1 MIATDPSETK
11 APASENRAVLRFA
24 PSPNGYLHRGHAY
37 SALLNAEFARRLH
50 GRLLLRIEDIDP
62 QRSLPRYCSALEED
76 LAWLGLTFEQPVRR
90 QSEHF
95 ADYRESFA
103 RLHDLGVVYRCFCSR
118 GEIGAAVKRMSAG
131 GITSPLDPDGTP
143 VYPGTCRTLKKS
155 DIENCLAEGKPF
167 QWRLDHQKAMKQT
180 GPVSWSQFDI
190 ETGRTTAS
198 PVQLDRWG
206 DVVLVRKDILTTY
219 HLSVVVDDS
228 IQGITHIVRGQ
239 DLEAATDIHATLQS
253 LLLLKPPLY
262 IHHPLLRDDAGEK
275 LSKSRL
281 SRSLR
286 DERSEGLT
294 LARLKRELG
303 FSESRE

>member
-11 APASENRAVLRFA
+11 APAHENRAVLRFA

-62 QRSLPRYCSALEED
+62 QRSLPRYDAALEED
-76 LAWLGLTFEQPVRR
+76 LAWLGLSFEQPVRR
-90 QSEHF
+90 QSQHF
-95 ADYRESFA
+95 ADYTESFS
-103 RLHDLGVVYRCFCSR
+103 RLHNLGVVYRCFCSR
-118 GEIGAAVKRMSAG
+118 GEISAAVNRMTAS
-131 GITSPLDPDGTP
+131 GINCPLDPDGTP
-143 VYPGTCRTLKKS
+143 VYPGTCRTLEKS
-155 DIENCLAEGKPF
+155 DIEDRLAEGTPF
-167 QWRLDHQKAMKQT
+167 QWRLDHRKAIRLT
-180 GPVSWSQFDI
+180 GAISWSSFDT
-190 ETGRTTAS
+190 ETGRTIAV
-198 PVQLDRWG
+198 PVRLDRWG
-206 DVVLVRKDILTTY
+206 DVVLVRKDIPTSY

-239 DLEAATDIHATLQS
+239 DLEAATDIHTTLQH
-253 LLLLKPPLY
+253 LLLLKPPIY
-262 IHHPLLRDDAGEK
+262 THHPLLRDETGEK

-286 DERSEGLT
+286 DERSQGLT
-294 LARLKRELG
+294 LAQLKRELG

>member
-1 MIATDPSETK
+1 MNATDPSETK
-11 APASENRAVLRFA
+11 APMFENRAVLRFA

-50 GRLLLRIEDIDP
+50 GRLLLRIEDIDS
-62 QRSLPRYCSALEED
+62 QRSSPLYCTALEED

-90 QSEHF
+90 QSGHF

-118 GEIGAAVKRMSAG
+118 GEIGAAVKQMSAK
-131 GITSPLDPDGTP
+131 GITCPFDPDGTP
-143 VYPGTCRTLKKS
+143 VYPGTCRTLRNS
-155 DIENCLAEGKPF
+155 DIENRLAEGKPC
-167 QWRLDHQKAMKQT
+167 QWRLDHRKASELT
-180 GPVSWSQFDI
+180 GPLSWSRFDI
-190 ETGRTTAS
+190 ETDRTTAI

-206 DVVLVRKDILTTY
+206 DVVLVRKDIPTTY
-219 HLSVVVDDS
+219 HLSVVVDDA

-239 DLEAATDIHATLQS
+239 DLEAATDIHATLQN
-253 LLLLKPPLY
+253 LLHVRPPIY
-262 IHHPLLRDDAGEK
+262 IHHPLLRDDTGGK

-286 DERSEGLT
+286 DERGEGLT

-303 FSESRE
+303 FS

>member
-11 APASENRAVLRFA
+11 APAHENRAVLRFA

-62 QRSLPRYCSALEED
+62 QRSLPRYDAALEED
-76 LAWLGLTFEQPVRR
+76 LAWLGLSFEQPVRR
-90 QSEHF
+90 QSQHF
-95 ADYRESFA
+95 ADYTESFS
-103 RLHDLGVVYRCFCSR
+103 RLHNLGVVYRCLCSR
-118 GEIGAAVKRMSAG
+118 GEISAAVNRMTAS
-131 GITSPLDPDGTP
+131 GINCPLDPDGTP
-143 VYPGTCRTLKKS
+143 VYPGTCRTLEKS
-155 DIENCLAEGKPF
+155 DIEDRLAEGTPF
-167 QWRLDHQKAMKQT
+167 QWRLDHRKAIRLT
-180 GPVSWSQFDI
+180 GAISWSSFDI
-190 ETGRTTAS
+190 ETGRTIAV
-198 PVQLDRWG
+198 PVRLDRWG
-206 DVVLVRKDILTTY
+206 DVVLVRKDIPTSY

-239 DLEAATDIHATLQS
+239 DLEAATDIHTTLQH
-253 LLLLKPPLY
+253 LLLLKPPIY
-262 IHHPLLRDDAGEK
+262 THHPLLRDETGEK

-286 DERSEGLT
+286 DERSQGLT
-294 LARLKRELG
+294 LAQLKRELG